1 MYLCISFGYYFPS
14 FTTAPHPHPK
24 EETLIKNGCYNLEC
38 CSRVLDEQLLAG
50 AAGEVA
56 CPVGTGRDGVGVEV
70 VALHRPRQV
79 GSVHVMHVAA
89 GGRVQQVHLAARP
102 LLQEDKFT
110 ARFPHHV
117 RQVWKTKHFRFARL
131 SRVTRKS
138 INRLIYRGNR
148 QEIRSASQNACC
160 FHSAFMQTN
169 KKHLSVADRFIYL
182 FLN

>member
-1 MYLCISFGYYFPS
+1 MSYLGGGRLSYR
-14 FTTAPHPHPK
+14 
-24 EETLIKNGCYNLEC
+24 ERERERETELSRERERERMNLEC

-102 LLQEDKFT
+102 LLQEDKFNVH
-110 ARFPHHV
+110 P
-117 RQVWKTKHFRFARL
+117 
-131 SRVTRKS
+131 
-138 INRLIYRGNR
+138 
-148 QEIRSASQNACC
+148 
-160 FHSAFMQTN
+160 
-169 KKHLSVADRFIYL
+169 
-182 FLN
+182 

>member
-102 LLQEDKFT
+102 LLQEDKFNVHVSLIARPARNTGNWFLTPSQPSRLYQGDVPSGTKGHKYYVDVEAAPTHFKCLYIT
-110 ARFPHHV
+110 AGITVFPI
-117 RQVWKTKHFRFARL
+117 RLFR
-131 SRVTRKS
+131 
-138 INRLIYRGNR
+138 
-148 QEIRSASQNACC
+148 
-160 FHSAFMQTN
+160 
-169 KKHLSVADRFIYL
+169 
-182 FLN
+182 